1 MGRKLIASNKKAK
14 HDYFIENTYEAGLVL
29 TGTEIK
35 SVRQGKVNLKESY
48 ARVERGEVFVYSMNI
63 SPYDQGNIYNV
74 DPMRPRKLLLNRA
87 EIRKIDGILQH
98 LRSQR
103 GRPLSRR
110 TGSGHFFRC
119 RLLRSLPVSCTLP
132 HPVADI
138 QSRSL
143 VPPSMRCVE
152 GKLRFPLATRAGKPL
167 RMSRESLH
175 LCYRTRR

>member
-87 EIRKIDGILQH
+87 EIRKIDGILQQQG
-98 LRSQR
+98 LTLIPLGLYLNEKGIVKLDIGIARGKKLYDKRDDIAKRDAKRNIDRIIKSQN
-103 GRPLSRR
+103 RR
-110 TGSGHFFRC
+110 
-119 RLLRSLPVSCTLP
+119 
-132 HPVADI
+132 
-138 QSRSL
+138 
-143 VPPSMRCVE
+143 
-152 GKLRFPLATRAGKPL
+152 
-167 RMSRESLH
+167 
-175 LCYRTRR
+175 